1 MRKVFRSAIAPL
13 LSLVIVMLGN
23 GFFTTFTS
31 LRFSIEGYP
40 NFIVGILSGAYYLG
54 MMLGALHVERLIG
67 RIGHIRSFA
76 LMASLNSVIF
86 VVQSFHIDPYSWAF
100 YRALTGF
107 CTSGFFIAI
116 ESWLLLSSV
125 RSRGKLLSLYMFTL
139 YFAQGFGQFILNA
152 SPIQSLIPFA
162 ITVILSS
169 LSVIPVSMM
178 RSSGPLLLESAITNV
193 FQIIKRSPLGPIGCC
208 ISGLIMSSF
217 YGLAPIFGREIGLT
231 LFQISQIMG
240 FTIMGGLLLQW
251 PIGHLSDIFNR
262 RKVIIGITFVLMVVT
277 FALYCSSHF
286 HYYLLLGLMV
296 LFGGISFT
304 LYPLAI
310 NYTCD
315 YFSDKKVLG
324 ITCAL
329 LLVYGV
335 GCITGPLI
343 SPFFM
348 GHFGPSGLFLYMSLF
363 CALYI
368 AICVWRVFHSKPLAE
383 EEQSD
388 YLPLPRATSIALY
401 LDPKSD
407 FGEEEE
413 LDGDEE
419 DLYPF
424 SEEYEDE
431 DEDED

>member
-1 MRKVFRSAIAPL
+1 MRKVFRGVIAPL

-40 NFIVGILSGAYYLG
+40 NFVVGVLGGAYYLG
-54 MMLGALHVERLIG
+54 MMLGALYVERLIS

-76 LMASLNSVIF
+76 LMASINSVII
-86 VVQSFHIDPYSWAF
+86 VVQSFYIDPYSWTL
-100 YRALTGF
+100 YRILTGF

-116 ESWLLLSSV
+116 ESWLLLSSGL
-125 RSRGKLLSLYMFTL
+125 RSRGKLLSLYMLTL
-139 YFAQGFGQFILNA
+139 YLAQGFGQFILNA
-152 SPIQSLIPFA
+152 SPVQSLIPFA

-178 RSSGPLLLESAITNV
+178 RSSGPVLLESAITNV
-193 FQIIKRSPLGPIGCC
+193 FQVIKRSPLGPIGCFV
-208 ISGLIMSSF
+208 SGLIMSSF
-217 YGLAPIFGREIGLT
+217 YGLAPIFAREIHLS

-262 RKVIIGITFVLMVVT
+262 RKVIIGITFVLMLVT
-277 FALYCSSHF
+277 FALYHSSHF

-310 NYTCD
+310 TYTCD
-315 YFSDKKVLG
+315 HFSEKKVIG
-324 ITCAL
+324 ITCSL
-329 LLVYGV
+329 LLIYGV
-335 GCITGPLI
+335 GCIIGPLI

-348 GHFGPSGLFLYMSLF
+348 SYFGPSGLFLYMSIL
-363 CALYI
+363 CALFI
-368 AICVWRVFHSKPLAE
+368 VICMWRVLHSKPLSE
-383 EEQSD
+383 DEQSD
-388 YLPLPRATSIALY
+388 YLPLPRATSMALY

-413 LDGDEE
+413 LDEDEE

-431 DEDED
+431 DED